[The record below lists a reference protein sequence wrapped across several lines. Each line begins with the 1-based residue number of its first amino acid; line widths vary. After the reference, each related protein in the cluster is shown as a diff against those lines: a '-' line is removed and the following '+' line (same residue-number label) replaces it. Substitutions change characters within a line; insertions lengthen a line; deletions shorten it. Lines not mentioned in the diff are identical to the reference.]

1 MKKLL
6 LWPLLFISC
15 ICIAQNATEII
26 GKPVKISNLLVAQN
40 DFSRE
45 MNWVD
50 AKKACSSLGKGWRLP
65 NKKELD
71 MLYIKRFDIGGFMR
85 QYYWSSTGSNSMDA
99 WKQSF
104 NNGVQITSTLNDATC
119 FVRAVKSN

>member
-6 LWPLLFISC
+6 VFPLLLITCFC
-15 ICIAQNATEII
+15 LAQNATEII
-26 GKPVKISNLLVAQN
+26 GKPVKIGNLLVAQN
-40 DFSRE
+40 DFPRE
-45 MNWVD
+45 MNWAD
-50 AKKACSSLGKGWRLP
+50 AKKACVSLGKGWRLP

-71 MLYIKRFDIGGFMR
+71 MLYINRFDIGGFMR
-85 QYYWSSTGSNSMDA
+85 QFYWTSTGKNNKDA